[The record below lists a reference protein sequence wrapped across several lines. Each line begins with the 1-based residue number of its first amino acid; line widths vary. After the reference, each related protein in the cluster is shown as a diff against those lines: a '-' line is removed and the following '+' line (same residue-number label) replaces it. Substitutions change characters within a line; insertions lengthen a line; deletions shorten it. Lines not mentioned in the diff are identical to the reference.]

1 MFYRTFDSVII
12 MDANIRELT
21 LSAVSAMDIAQHINL
36 FYLIRE
42 MGYDYTQ
49 NKNGVFINISE
60 LSDENVHILYN
71 KIREL
76 LDTESGSNDI
86 DDDVTEDST
95 IDTDVPIH
103 DMHDNNNTV
112 ARTCDP
118 PIIVEPQLEQQLE
131 STFSFNRKGV
141 QNKYT
146 MVKKKYNKP
155 FITESTH
162 KKEGVNELKELEEEP
177 YKIFE

>member
-1 MFYRTFDSVII
+1 
-12 MDANIRELT
+12 MDTNIRELT

-36 FYLIRE
+36 FYLVRE

-49 NKNGVFINISE
+49 NKNGVFINLSE
-60 LSDENVHILYN
+60 WSDEHVYVLYN

-76 LDTESGSNDI
+76 IDNECGITNDI

-95 IDTDVPIH
+95 VDTEAPIH
-103 DMHDNNNTV
+103 DIHENNMTV
-112 ARTCDP
+112 RTYDP
-118 PIIVEPQLEQQLE
+118 PIIVEPQLEHQLE
-131 STFSFNRKGV
+131 TTFAFNRKGV

-146 MVKKKYNKP
+146 MVKKKYSKP
-155 FITESTH
+155 FITESSQ

-177 YKIFE
+177 YKIS